1 MDIVILSASGG
12 FALLVALT
20 LFLKRK
26 SIKSYFESVERKK
39 EWARKRH
46 SFVEKMNEAV
56 NPFTGYNMITYTSN
70 GKRNEKAIMSYHIP
84 LEDLN
89 CKIKWK
95 SFMRDELNH
104 FIESLKTHEFKLLE
118 ISDCNGSKR
127 IVRLK

>member
-127 IVRLK
+127 IVRL

>member
-12 FALLVALT
+12 FVLLIALT

-89 CKIKWK
+89 CKNKWR

-127 IVRLK
+127 IVRL